1 MQPFEYVVGL
11 VSILLGLA
19 LTELASSLHK
29 LLRAR
34 ARVRWDWQAPAAAV
48 ALVLVVLDLWW
59 GVRQLELIG
68 LTMTIGLFLPLLT
81 ALLLFYLAAAAALP
95 DDVPVE
101 GVDVREYYTAN
112 ARYFWLLF
120 AGFVVVAKL
129 HVGLVAYLQMT
140 DTSQTA
146 ARLAKLLTPSLIL
159 ALLAASLAFVR
170 QTWWHFAV
178 LSFLIVA
185 LLSSHMS
192 RPLL

>member
-34 ARVRWDWQAPAAAV
+34 ARVKWDWQAPAAAV

-59 GVRQLELIG
+59 GVRQLERIG

-81 ALLLFYLAAAAALP
+81 ALLLFYLAAAAVLP
-95 DDVPVE
+95 DDVPAE
-101 GVDVREYYTAN
+101 GIDIREYYAAN

-120 AGFVVVAKL
+120 AAYVLVAKL
-129 HVGLVAYLQMT
+129 HVGLVDYLQMT
-140 DTSQTA
+140 DTSQA
-146 ARLAKLLTPSLIL
+146 LARLAKLSAPSLLI
-159 ALLAASLAFVR
+159 ALLAVSLAFVR
-170 QTWWHFAV
+170 QRWWHFAV
-178 LSFLIVA
+178 LSFLIAA
-185 LLSSHMS
+185 LLSSHVS